1 MLPEKFVL
9 SEGAKKLLKKC
20 ENERIDK
27 SVMGPCTL
35 LLEEIERGEVNLD
48 EDDLDRSYLQIAK
61 EIEPRDVPKILMMA
75 FKIKE
80 RPNIEPELKV
90 AADRLIRAVETL

>member
-1 MLPEKFVL
+1 MPSKKLVL

-20 ENERIDK
+20 ENEKIDT
-27 SVMGPCTL
+27 SVMGPCKL
-35 LLEEIERGEVNLD
+35 LLEEIERGDV
-48 EDDLDRSYLQIAK
+48 DLGENDPDVSYLQAAQ
-61 EIEPRDVPKILMMA
+61 EIEPRDVPKILKMA
-75 FKIKE
+75 FEIKD

>member
-27 SVMGPCTL
+27 SVMGPCKL